1 MAALEMVGDSKLAQG
16 SIAAAGGW
24 FLGGIGVAVAS
35 GGDLA
40 RMFSGSA
47 GEQAAQLAAA
57 LAAVAVILGF

>member
-1 MAALEMVGDSKLAQG
+1 MAVLKPVANSKIATA
-16 SIAAAGGW
+16 SIALAGGW

-40 RMFSGSA
+40 RMFRGSA